1 MKHAMRFLKR
11 LMRAGYFMKSDVI
24 LNKVAI
30 IERCIRR
37 INEEY
42 QQNPQNLENNTK
54 QDSIILNL
62 QRACEASIDLA
73 MHIVADK
80 RLGLPQ
86 DSRDAFSLLEP
97 ENIIPAFLSNRMKA
111 MVGFRNIA
119 VHDYQELNLVI
130 LQKILDH
137 HLVDFS
143 EYTQTI
149 IHSK

>member
-1 MKHAMRFLKR
+1 
-11 LMRAGYFMKSDVI
+11 MKSDVI

-62 QRACEASIDLA
+62 QRACKASIDLA

-86 DSRDAFSLLEP
+86 NSRDAFSLLEA
-97 ENIIPAFLSNRMKA
+97 ENIIPASLSNRMKA

-119 VHDYQELNLVI
+119 FHDYQELNLVI

-143 EYTQTI
+143 TYTQTI
-149 IHSK
+149 IHFK

>member
-1 MKHAMRFLKR
+1 
-11 LMRAGYFMKSDVI
+11 MKSDVI

-62 QRACEASIDLA
+62 QRACEASIYLA

-86 DSRDAFSLLEP
+86 DSRDAFSLLEA

-143 EYTQTI
+143 TYTQTI
-149 IHSK
+149 IHFK